1 MKSSRGT
8 FDIVAT
14 KNVCVHVKKKSKGNR
29 VGVFKLSYERIAVEK
44 CLPFSF
50 SFDTNQMI

>member
-1 MKSSRGT
+1 MY
-8 FDIVAT
+8 
-14 KNVCVHVKKKSKGNR
+14 VHMKKKSKGNR
-29 VGVFKLSYERIAVEK
+29 VGVFRLSYERIAVEK